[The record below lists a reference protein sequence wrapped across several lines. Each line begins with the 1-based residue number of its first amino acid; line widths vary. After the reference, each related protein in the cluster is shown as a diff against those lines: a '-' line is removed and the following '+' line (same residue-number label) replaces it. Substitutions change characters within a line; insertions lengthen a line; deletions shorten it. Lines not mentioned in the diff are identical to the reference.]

1 MFTNFKLLLSVMLLL
16 SWVVSVFSFEP
27 SGGVLLL
34 DGEDDYAILPF
45 AEHGYIIPEGTRE
58 FTVEAWVYPKTE
70 PKEKDN
76 DLILSQQVV
85 FRMIARDRCRP
96 KKNQF
101 CSTRYAYLSGAGG
114 AHGIAGRDTPI
125 EKDQWNYMAIIFKDS
140 TLYHVTNDRISGA
153 DRKLVFANRVSSHIR
168 RPEGVESFVVG
179 GFDEGKEMFDRHGQL
194 LFQVSWFQGAIDAI
208 RFSNIARYDL
218 PNEPGFHPFKPPQRL
233 FSDPHTLA
241 FWDFNDK
248 EGETVFQDESG
259 NGNSLIGMNGAM
271 TIGGDGVNLIRDTEE
286 GLDVRPN
293 NSLTRIWGQIKL
305 E

>member
-1 MFTNFKLLLSVMLLL
+1 MFTNFKLLLSVVLLL
-16 SWVVSVFSFEP
+16 SCVVPVFSFEP

-45 AEHGYIIPEGTRE
+45 AEHGYIIPEGARE
-58 FTVEAWVYPKTE
+58 FTVEAWVYPKAE

-101 CSTRYAYLSGAGG
+101 CSTRYAYLSREG
-114 AHGIAGRDTPI
+114 AHGIAGIDDAI
-125 EKDQWNYMAIIFKDS
+125 EKDQWNYIAIIFKNS
-140 TLYHVTNDRISGA
+140 TLYHVTNDQITGGRQ
-153 DRKLVFANRVSSHIR
+153 LVFANRVSSNIR
-168 RPEGVESFVVG
+168 RPEGVEAFVVG
-179 GFDEGKEMFDRHGQL
+179 GFDEDKEMFDRHGQL

-218 PNEPGFHPFKPPQRL
+218 PNEPGIHPFIPPHRL
-233 FSDPHTLA
+233 FSDQHTLA

-259 NGNSLIGMNGAM
+259 NGNTLIGMNGAM
-271 TIGGDGVNLIRDTEE
+271 TIGGAGVNLIRDTDD

-293 NSLTRIWGQIKL
+293 NSLTTTWGQIKL